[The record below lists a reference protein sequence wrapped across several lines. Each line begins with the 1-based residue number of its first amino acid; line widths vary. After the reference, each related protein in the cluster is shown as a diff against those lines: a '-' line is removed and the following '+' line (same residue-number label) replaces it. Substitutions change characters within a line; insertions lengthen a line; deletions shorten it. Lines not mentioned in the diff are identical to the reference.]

1 MLKLNLISKLRL
13 KDFLKIEM
21 NSYLKIEIFLKIE
34 MSSYLKIEIRE
45 AKLSQSRYLQ
55 SNPGKYDTL
64 TVEVQEVAT
73 VSCGGV
79 PAWRIAGFLLLESV
93 DCSPLCS
100 YPGKK

>member
-1 MLKLNLISKLRL
+1 MSN
-13 KDFLKIEM
+13 
-21 NSYLKIEIFLKIE
+21 YLKIEIFLKIE

-79 PAWRIAGFLLLESV
+79 RACVADSRVSV
-93 DCSPLCS
+93 ARKCILFATM
-100 YPGKK
+100 